1 MNLSGEKNYTFFEC
15 LLLSL
20 MGSLAVG
27 LYLCSLSLLL
37 LCLYSLIQGQLVLSY
52 AWGETLLWAPYF
64 FFSSACVF
72 LSLNW
77 NLFKQETPTSPALL
91 LEELPMD
98 GFFENHLELKA
109 IMEKLARELEA
120 ELIVQTPVSY
130 RLKLKRSDN
139 WAKGESQNYQVN
151 YLINKEFL
159 SFSIIRLPKFKLFLW
174 DSGTCLNISRFL
186 RKEIQE
192 NLASS

>member
-1 MNLSGEKNYTFFEC
+1 MILSGEKNYTFFDC

-72 LSLNW
+72 FSLNW

-91 LEELPMD
+91 LEELPLD
-98 GFFENHLELKA
+98 GFSENHLKFDA
-109 IMEKLARELEA
+109 IMEKLAQELEA

-130 RLKLKRSDN
+130 LLKLNRNDN
-139 WAKGESQNYQVN
+139 WSKGESSNYQIN
-151 YLINKEFL
+151 YLVNKQFL

-174 DSGTCLNISRFL
+174 DSGTCLKISRFL
-186 RKEIQE
+186 RKKILE
-192 NLASS
+192 SSPSS